1 MNFEM
6 LLKAS
11 TRLKNLALLAV
22 VGIVFLATTYLPF
35 LLVGLAGYVYFVMQT
50 LRDEKFLNDYNNQ
63 QQIEGIQNLNIESNK
78 LYRYVSGRLRAGM
91 REKVTN
97 IFQEKESLMIY
108 YNNVKDDLIKQK
120 IVEQALK
127 LVLVYFKLMY
137 NYSVRIKDIK
147 SLNTGKVEERINNNR
162 MKKENLINPKA
173 KVDIEKALELDE
185 RLLERINREKNEL
198 EMVHSK
204 LDYIESAIITFK
216 HQIISNS
223 DLDPE
228 ISEIDNVVN
237 EAVALDNV
245 LLSRKGRIEL

>member
-1 MNFEM
+1 M

-11 TRLKNLALLAV
+11 TRFKNLALLTI
-22 VGIVFLATTYLPF
+22 VGIVFLATSYLPF

-50 LRDEKFLNDYNNQ
+50 LRDEKFLQDFNNQ
-63 QQIEGIQNLNIESNK
+63 QLIEGIQNLNIESNR
-78 LYRYVSGRLRAGM
+78 LYRYVSVKLRAGM
-91 REKVTN
+91 KEKVTN
-97 IFQEKESLMIY
+97 IFREKEALMNY
-108 YNNVKDDLIKQK
+108 YNNVKDDTIKQK

-137 NYSVRIKDIK
+137 NYSIRIKDIK
-147 SLNTGKVEERINNNR
+147 SLNASKVEERININR

-173 KVDIEKALELDE
+173 KEDIEKALELDE
-185 RLLERINREKNEL
+185 RLLERINSEKNEL

-204 LDYIESAIITFK
+204 LDYIESAIVTFK

-237 EAVALDNV
+237 EAMALDDV
-245 LLSRKGRIEL
+245 LLSRRGRMKL